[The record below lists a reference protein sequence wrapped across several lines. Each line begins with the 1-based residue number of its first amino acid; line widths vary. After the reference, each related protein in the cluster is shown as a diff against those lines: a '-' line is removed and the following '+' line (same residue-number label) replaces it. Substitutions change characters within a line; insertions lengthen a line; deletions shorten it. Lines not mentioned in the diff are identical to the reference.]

1 MCFVCKL
8 IVLENGG
15 KINKRSLN
23 VWLKNE
29 AIMSKREAF
38 VVRKEAVS
46 VNETWHFVQ
55 FYRAIVL
62 CRLYALYLHWLRG
75 AVGL

>member
-1 MCFVCKL
+1 
-8 IVLENGG
+8 LENGG

-38 VVRKEAVS
+38 VV
-46 VNETWHFVQ
+46 
-55 FYRAIVL
+55 
-62 CRLYALYLHWLRG
+62 
-75 AVGL
+75 

>member
-15 KINKRSLN
+15 KINKRSLS
-23 VWLKNE
+23 VGLKNE

-38 VVRKEAVS
+38 VVWYVS
-46 VNETWHFVQ
+46 NP
-55 FYRAIVL
+55 
-62 CRLYALYLHWLRG
+62 
-75 AVGL
+75 VGS